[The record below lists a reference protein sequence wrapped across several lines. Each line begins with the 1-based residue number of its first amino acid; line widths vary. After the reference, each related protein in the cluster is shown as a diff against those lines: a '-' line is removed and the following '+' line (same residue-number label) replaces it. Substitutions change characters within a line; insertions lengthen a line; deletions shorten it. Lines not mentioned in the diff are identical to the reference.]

1 MKKTNHPDRQGMILI
16 AALVLMFV
24 LSSFVTAAAVAVRVS
39 YEFDDQSARTSTL
52 RRALDAAIARSRTRL
67 TQTGP
72 TPLNF
77 QGTLQDATY
86 HVQGRA
92 TSEATYHIRVSS
104 RTKEGGTR
112 QCRVILRVIGQE
124 NGHSTRV
131 LSYEEPDSSAH
142 TMTTADKQPESE

>member
-16 AALVLMFV
+16 AALVLLFV

-72 TPLNF
+72 APLNL

-86 HVQGRA
+86 HVRGTPVDETTYRLHA
-92 TSEATYHIRVSS
+92 TARLKSGQPTRCVVHLQVTPHETTPITRLIRYGVPNLSIS
-104 RTKEGGTR
+104 TK
-112 QCRVILRVIGQE
+112 
-124 NGHSTRV
+124 
-131 LSYEEPDSSAH
+131 D
-142 TMTTADKQPESE
+142 ADHR